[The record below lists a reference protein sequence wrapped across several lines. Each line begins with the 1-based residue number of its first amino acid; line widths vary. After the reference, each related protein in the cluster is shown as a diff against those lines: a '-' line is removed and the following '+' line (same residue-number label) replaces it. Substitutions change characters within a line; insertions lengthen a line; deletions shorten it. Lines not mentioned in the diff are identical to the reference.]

1 MFWKVVKVG
10 LPVIAVLVIILSVV
24 SADVKT
30 VGNSAPVQQESK
42 FKF

>member
-1 MFWKVVKVG
+1 MFWKIVKIG
-10 LPVIAVLVIILSVV
+10 MPVIALIVVILSAI